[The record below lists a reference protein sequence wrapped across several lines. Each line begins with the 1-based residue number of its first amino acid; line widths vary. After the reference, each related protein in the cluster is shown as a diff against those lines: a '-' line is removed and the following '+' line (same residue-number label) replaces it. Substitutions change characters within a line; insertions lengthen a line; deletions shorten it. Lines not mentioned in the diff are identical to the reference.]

1 MNWHNAQ
8 DLRER
13 IDALEDV
20 IRELTDAEKYGV
32 PGGYRDRGFDW
43 PYRDWCTYCL
53 RSWAREEQ
61 EQHDDEGDER
71 ALGGHV
77 EADREA
83 EDRELI
89 ERVHEEVDA
98 ETEEQP

>member
-61 EQHDDEGDER
+61 EQHDDDCPILRAR
-71 ALGGHV
+71 AL
-77 EADREA
+77 
-83 EDRELI
+83 L
-89 ERVHEEVDA
+89 ERIARNEE
-98 ETEEQP
+98 EKNGQNPGF